1 MKEKKLIDNIRSIIA
16 MGSLLLG
23 IITFAGCGKNSDMDE
38 GSKDLTNQSVP
49 NEEVQEESSLAEWE
63 ISLQEGNPEELMAEA
78 FRGMSVIKDG
88 EPCLAVSYEPRAYKN
103 SFDCWAVSVPYQSM
117 VTVDTEAMYA
127 YFRILEHVELVPVDG
142 VTREQ
147 AEITETSDRIFVA
160 YYSGQT
166 KEGGQAEPDRG
177 ITFRFGNRDEAGNY
191 YVEAGGKLWLA
202 DQAAVDQLFEI
213 NPFKLILKVLSV
225 VNLDTVSKVTITF
238 DGQNYEMRADRDAFW
253 WNDKEMDSAD
263 MYEVYTELMSIFIE
277 RELTREEREKID
289 AGDRELLMSITFER
303 NREDAPKII
312 QRYYAFDGTYASV
325 QVNDTE
331 FFLVSREALA
341 SVQEKLEDTEEAFG
355 GNS

>member
-1 MKEKKLIDNIRSIIA
+1 MIRTIIA
-16 MGSLLLG
+16 TGSLLFGVMVL
-23 IITFAGCGKNSDMDE
+23 AGCRQNSDLGKGTETLTVPSDSEEE
-38 GSKDLTNQSVP
+38 GQK
-49 NEEVQEESSLAEWE
+49 EESSLAGWE
-63 ISLQEGNPEELMAEA
+63 TSLQEGNPEELMAEA
-78 FRGMSVIKDG
+78 FRGMSVIKNG
-88 EPCLAVSYEPRAYKN
+88 KPCLAVSYEPRVYKN
-103 SFDCWAVSVPYQSM
+103 SFDCWGISVPYQSM

-127 YFRILEHVELVPVDG
+127 YFRILEDAKLVLADG

-147 AEITETSDRIFVA
+147 AGIEEASDRIFVA

-166 KEGGQAEPDRG
+166 REGGQAEPDRG
-177 ITFRFGNRDEAGNY
+177 MTFRFGNQDEAGNY
-191 YVEAGGKLWLA
+191 YVETGGKLWLA
-202 DQAAVDQLFEI
+202 DQAAVDKLFEI
-213 NPFKLILKVLSV
+213 NPYELILKVVSV

-238 DGQNYEMRADRDAFW
+238 GGQSYEMRADGDVFW

-277 RELTREEREKID
+277 RELSREERENID
-289 AGDRELLMSITFER
+289 AGDRELLMSVAFER

-325 QVNDTE
+325 QVNGTE

-341 SVQEKLEDTEEAFG
+341 SVQEKLRDEERAFG